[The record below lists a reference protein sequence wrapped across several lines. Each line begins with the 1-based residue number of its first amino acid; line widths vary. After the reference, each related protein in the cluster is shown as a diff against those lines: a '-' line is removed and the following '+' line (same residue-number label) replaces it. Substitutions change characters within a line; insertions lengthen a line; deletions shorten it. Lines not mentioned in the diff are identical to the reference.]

1 MAEQATNNDFSR
13 DAALRNVNA
22 MITAAL
28 FAVTL
33 NAGAAPR
40 DLSAELTRADK
51 ALAAHDYGLAYKE
64 YARVAAG
71 NPLAQFNLGLI
82 EREGWGRPRDA
93 VAACA
98 WFGKAAQGKTPAA
111 QQFFGDCLA
120 SGTGRAADGK
130 AAVAWYQKAAQSGI
144 AYANCSAGEL
154 YIRGQVVDKDVARGL
169 ALCAQAAQAGSA
181 PAMLRLADYYK
192 DDQDVPQDLAA
203 ARYWYQQAAEHRLVV
218 AQYRL
223 GVMLGQGE
231 GGAANLALALF
242 WLEHAASDGYA
253 PAYLPVA
260 ILYGNS
266 APDPATGALTP
277 DSLAKIYMWSRA
289 AKASTSK
296 PADIAEIEGI
306 EQLLQQVMPPQWK
319 PELDRRVAEHLD
331 KFTVK

>member
-1 MAEQATNNDFSR
+1 MAEQATNNDFSW

-28 FAVTL
+28 FAVAV

-40 DLSAELTRADK
+40 DLSAELKRANK

-120 SGTGRAADGK
+120 AGTGRAPDGK

-192 DDQDVPQDLAA
+192 DDKDVPQDLAA
-203 ARYWYQQAAEHRLVV
+203 ARYWYQQAAEYRIPV

-223 GVMLGQGE
+223 GVMLGLGE
-231 GGAANLALALF
+231 GGAANPALALS
-242 WLEHAASDGYA
+242 WLEHAAVEGYA

-277 DSLAKIYMWSRA
+277 ANLAKIYMWSRA
-289 AKASTSK
+289 ARATTSK
-296 PADIAEIEGI
+296 PAEIAEIEGI
-306 EQLLQQVMPPQWK
+306 EQLLQQVMPPQWQ